1 MTEREII
8 EELKMRI
15 DNFSKETL
23 NLINRKNAENE
34 RLQDENK
41 SIRYCYKQAKAYND
55 TLAESCEKNCK
66 KFNMT
71 TRAEAKKEFAEE
83 LEYFI
88 LNEDIEVVKPK
99 CKDYESYINGAN
111 QFRYQIKN
119 GINKLVKEKTE

>member
-1 MTEREII
+1 MKYISNEKMTEREII

-34 RLQDENK
+34 RLQKNIDGLNIFTK
-41 SIRYCYKQAKAYND
+41 NHIKVIRLQAI
-55 TLAESCEKNCK
+55 
-66 KFNMT
+66 
-71 TRAEAKKEFAEE
+71 KEFAEE

-88 LNEDIEVVKPK
+88 LNEDIEVVEPK